1 MRLAHT
7 GAERPRLTPPSQ
19 KAGGCKC

>member
-1 MRLAHT
+1 MHLAHT